1 MEKKRIPKNI
11 VCKKYNKTLR
21 IMKISI
27 VLIFISAFNL
37 LAESSY
43 SQSEKISLKLA
54 KVYTIENVV
63 SEIEKTTDYVFI
75 YNEEVIPTLR
85 NEVEVDMNDQSLD
98 EILNQLIEGTDLA
111 YSISSKQV
119 TLYKDENKKVNT
131 KVESTAPLVV
141 QQPSGKR
148 ITGRVV
154 DVNGEAI
161 IGANIIEKGTSNG
174 TITDIDGS
182 FTMDVDDDAVLRVS
196 YIGYLEQEVNTTG
209 QTMINIVLREDT
221 KTLEE
226 LVVVGYGTQ
235 KKVNLTGAVDQVTGD
250 AFEGRS
256 ISNINQGLQGV
267 MPNVNVRPLD
277 GKPTESPSINI
288 RGMGSI
294 GQGGDA
300 LILIDGIEGDPSM
313 LNPNDIE
320 SISVLKDAASAAIYG
335 ARGVFGVVL
344 ITTKSPDS
352 DVLSV
357 EYSGNLAIKSP
368 IVKPDFVTDG
378 YTFAK
383 GFNDAYFARN
393 GIYPRQ
399 INKTQLFSQDYLE
412 ELKRRSED
420 PSLPKTELDENG
432 NYVYYHNTDWFKKLY
447 KDNFTSTE
455 HNVTVSGGSE
465 RTRFMISGRY
475 TGQNGLYRYSSDD
488 YKMYNLR
495 ARGSVNLFS
504 WLQIENNFEY
514 SDRSYFNPLNVGEGT
529 SLQRNIA
536 DEGHPTAPMFN
547 PDGTL
552 SYTAAY
558 TVGDMYLGYN
568 GSQLDRSVLRNT
580 TSFSSN
586 FFEDRLSVQGNFSFQ
601 NTNYKELRIRTPVPY
616 SPAPGV
622 TEYVGANKNDLR
634 KTLDETSYIATN
646 IYAEF
651 EDNFNDVHYF
661 KAMAGY
667 NYEESE
673 WQRDRYSRNELL
685 FPTAED
691 VNLAVG
697 ENVLASGGYNKWR
710 IAGGFFRLNYIF
722 DNRYLIEFNGRYDG
736 SSKFP
741 SNEMFAFFPSISAAW
756 RISEEK
762 FWNVPY
768 EIISDLKLRASYG
781 SLGNANINPYNF
793 IEEFSIG
800 TSIILDNSRPRQTS
814 MPRVLPDGLTWETA
828 TTRNFGI
835 DLGLFDNR
843 LHFTGDAYVR
853 ESKDMYTIGMTLPA
867 IFGTTSPK
875 GNYADMETRGWEI
888 ALSWNDQIKSGSK
901 PIGYNIRL
909 TLSDWQ
915 AEILRYNNPEK
926 FLDDYYE
933 GMKVGEVW
941 GYVTEGFF
949 TSPADVENHADQQ
962 SFFPP
967 RQGIYQPGDIKLKDL
982 NNDGIINPGKNTVDA
997 PGDRK
1002 IIGNLTPRYS
1012 FGLNLGATWNSF
1024 SLSAFFQGVGKQD
1037 WYPHQESVSF
1047 WGQYNRPYGDIPK
1060 WHLNSGMVW
1069 SEENPN
1075 SFLPRYVPRG
1085 GTGGLLRQT
1094 QSKYLMN
1101 AAYIR
1106 LKNIQLGYD
1115 LPHDLISRIGL
1126 KNAKIFLSGESL
1138 FTWSPL
1144 YKYADHIDVE
1154 NATAPSDQMY
1164 TSENSGDG
1172 YNYPLLK
1179 SITVGLNVKF

>member
-1 MEKKRIPKNI
+1 MKNKKNTNNI
-11 VCKKYNKTLR
+11 VYKKYNKTLR
-21 IMKISI
+21 IMKISAL
-27 VLIFISAFNL
+27 LIFISAFNL
-37 LAESSY
+37 LAESTY
-43 SQSEKISLKLA
+43 SQGKDITLKIA
-54 KVYTIENVV
+54 KTNTIENVI
-63 SEIEKTTDYVFI
+63 SEIEKATDYVFI
-75 YNEEVIPTLR
+75 YNEDVIPALKK
-85 NEVEVDMNDQSLD
+85 EVNVDMSDQSLD
-98 EILNQLIEGTDLA
+98 EILDQLIIGTDLG
-111 YSISSKQV
+111 YKLSSKQI
-119 TLYKDENKKVNT
+119 TLYKDASKKES
-131 KVESTAPLVV
+131 VELKILEPLKA
-141 QQPSGKR
+141 QQQSKKTV
-148 ITGRVV
+148 TGTIV
-154 DVNGEAI
+154 DERGEPI

-174 TITDIDGS
+174 TITDIDGNFS
-182 FTMDVDDDAVLRVS
+182 LSVENNASLRIS
-196 YIGYLEQEVNTTG
+196 YIGYLEQEINTEGKTS
-209 QTMINIVLREDT
+209 INIVLKEDT
-221 KTLEE
+221 KTLDE

-250 AFEGRS
+250 EFEGRN
-256 ISNINQGLQGV
+256 ISNISQGLQGV
-267 MPNVNVRPLD
+267 MPNVNIRPLD

-288 RGMGSI
+288 RGTGSI

-320 SISVLKDAASAAIYG
+320 SISVLKDAASASIYG

-344 ITTKSPDS
+344 ITTKSPQS

-368 IVKPDFVTDG
+368 VVTPDFVTDG

-383 GFNDAYFARN
+383 GFSDAYFARN

-399 INKTQLFSQDYLE
+399 INKTQLFSLDYLE
-412 ELKRRSED
+412 ELKKRNED
-420 PSLPKTELDENG
+420 PSLPKTVLDENG
-432 NYVYYHNTDWFKKLY
+432 NYVYYHSTDWFKELY

-455 HNVTVSGGSE
+455 HNVSVSGGSE
-465 RTRFMISGRY
+465 KTRFMISGRY
-475 TGQNGLYRYSSDD
+475 SGQNGLYRYSSDD
-488 YKMYNLR
+488 YKMYNIR
-495 ARGSVNLFS
+495 ARGSVNLFP
-504 WLQIENNFEY
+504 WLQIDNNFDY
-514 SDRSYFNPLNVGEGT
+514 SDRYYFNPLNVGEGT
-529 SLQRNIA
+529 SVQRNIG

-552 SYTAAY
+552 SYTSAY
-558 TVGDMYLGYN
+558 TVGDMYLGIN
-568 GSQLDRSVLRNT
+568 GSHLDLSVLRNT
-580 TSFSSN
+580 TSFSST
-586 FFEDRLSVQGNFSFQ
+586 FFEDKFRVNGNFSFQ
-601 NTNYKELRIRTPVPY
+601 STSNDELRIRTPVPY
-616 SPAPGV
+616 SPSPGV
-622 TEYVGANKNDLR
+622 TEYVGANKNDLQN
-634 KTLDETSYIATN
+634 TLDKTSYIVTN
-646 IYAEF
+646 IFAEF
-651 EDNFNDVHYF
+651 ENTFNGVHYL

-673 WQRDRYSRNELL
+673 WQRHRYSRNELL
-685 FPTAED
+685 FSTAQD

-697 ENVLASGGYNKWR
+697 ENVLVSGGYNKWR
-710 IAGGFFRLNYIF
+710 IAGGFYRLNYIF

-741 SNEMFAFFPSISAAW
+741 TDEMFAFFPSISAAW
-756 RISEEK
+756 RVSEEK
-762 FWNVPY
+762 FWNIPY

-793 IEEFSIG
+793 IEQFSIG
-800 TSIILDNSRPRQTS
+800 TAIILDNSRPRKTS
-814 MPRVLPDGLTWETA
+814 MPGVLPDGLTWETA
-828 TTRNFGI
+828 TTRNFGL

-843 LHFTGDAYVR
+843 FHFTGDAYVR
-853 ESKDMYTIGMTLPA
+853 KSTDMYTIGMTLPA
-867 IFGTTSPK
+867 TFGTTSPK

-888 ALSWNDQIKSGSK
+888 ALSWNDQINTKNK
-901 PIGYNIRL
+901 PIGYNIKFS
-909 TLSDWQ
+909 LSDWQ

-949 TSPADVENHADQQ
+949 SSPEDVINHADQQ

-967 RQGIYQPGDIKLKDL
+967 RQGIYMPGDIKLQDI
-982 NNDGIINPGKNTVDA
+982 NNDGIINPGKNTVKD

-1002 IIGNLTPRYS
+1002 VIGNLTPRYS

-1024 SLSAFFQGVGKQD
+1024 SFSAFFQGVGKQD
-1037 WYPHQESVSF
+1037 WYPHDESVNF

-1060 WHLNSGMVW
+1060 WHLNDGMVW
-1069 SEENPN
+1069 SEDNPN

-1085 GTGGLLRQT
+1085 GTGGLLRQR

-1106 LKNIQLGYD
+1106 LKNVQLGYD
-1115 LPHDLISRIGL
+1115 LPRNFITRIGM
-1126 KNAKIFLSGESL
+1126 NSAKIYLSGESL

-1144 YKYADHIDVE
+1144 YKYTNHIDVE

-1164 TSENSGDG
+1164 TSGNSGDG

-1179 SITVGLNVKF
+1179 SITVGINVKF